1 MLIIV
6 VDLFHGL
13 PPMDYLQILLNVFF
27 AFVSAVMGVLIGN
40 WYTKRQLVA
49 LRVSEKQQLRH
60 KLIEAFQ
67 FNIARLNQM
76 SEYLSS
82 NSQIIPDFRL
92 DTESVSH
99 ILFHG
104 RELFDNEEWF
114 DKFNWQRYQLTH
126 INAKLDYLNDVINLA
141 IPDESEGRTV
151 YSATVANQR
160 MASLAS
166 HLPSLAADIEKLIL
180 EFETEETQAS

>member
-1 MLIIV
+1 MVLS
-6 VDLFHGL
+6 
-13 PPMDYLQILLNVFF
+13 PMDCLQILLNVFF
-27 AFVSAVMGVLIGN
+27 AFLSALMGVLIGN
-40 WYTKRQLVA
+40 WYTKRQLA
-49 LRVSEKQQLRH
+49 KFRISEKQQLRH
-60 KLIEAFQ
+60 KLVDAFR

-104 RELFDNEEWF
+104 RELFDDQKWF
-114 DKFNWQRYQLTH
+114 TRFNWERYQLTH

-141 IPDESEGRTV
+141 IPDENEGHTIC
-151 YSATVANQR
+151 SATVANQR
-160 MASLAS
+160 MASLIS
-166 HLPSLAADIEKLIL
+166 RLPSLVVDIEKLIL
-180 EFETEETQAS
+180 EFETEETQTS